1 MKQVRWLNLSE
12 YALVLGTGAGV
23 VASAATQQL
32 LYATA
37 PLWLLVAMGVVN
49 RRQIED
55 RTQAEKRQFS
65 RFSMGAFHQIQKLQA
80 QVSALPS
87 PESLTSFQRS
97 IMAHNDRALVRFS
110 REFAQAQ
117 QDLNTRLQAFEAPDL
132 SPIHQDVAQL
142 QDQYTYLCTAMDQ
155 LTRQMQQI
163 VHLPRVEATEA
174 SLAQLRTETMQMRV
188 NLELLGQ
195 DTKSTLATL
204 QDNISHF
211 DRRLRQTPAR
221 GETHLLR
228 EEVAEL
234 IKAVTDLVPRR
245 EFNSLLGQ
253 IRELREQQAAL
264 QRATERAGLE
274 SAQTI
279 TAATTSAIS
288 EAAALEQLRAEF
300 NALANQLHHLQT
312 QPRPEV
318 DVRGA
323 VTDYLQ
329 DLQKQ
334 LTRLRSFTHALAW
347 QQQEVGKQIRQFPQL
362 LDAATLEQQVQTLTA
377 RLGLAEDGVAD
388 VRQQV
393 TTQLRWGL
401 RNSPGARNSQL
412 IWDWPGATGP
422 EGQGSRAA
430 LEQAIQTAQQ
440 RLVLVWP
447 WAEGVALDVG
457 LVNQLQRLLRR
468 QCRVDFGWCH
478 GGEGRQLGW
487 LRSVSQR
494 WGQESQQKRQ
504 LRQALNQL
512 LPLKQA
518 FPDLFH
524 FQVLG
529 TLENFLVCDRTYAI
543 VGLQPLQ
550 TQSSQLSQVALKLRI
565 DDPAVVDALVRQF
578 DHPVIDPQN
587 GVAYLNRGLTR
598 YDLGDYRGAV
608 ADLTQVIQVQP
619 PSAQVYAYRG
629 LARAELG
636 QTQAAFRDFSRA
648 IQHDAQLTVAYGNRG
663 ILALELGD
671 DRQACEDLTTV
682 IEQMPQSA
690 IAYFH
695 RATLLQKQGDLTA
708 AIADFSQAIQ
718 LEPDQPL
725 PYCYRG
731 ALYQKRGKNP
741 ADRQQAITDLETAT
755 RYLTA
760 PGDRQTLAAVVKT
773 LAQLKGAASLK
784 PLVGSPVRPC

>member
-1 MKQVRWLNLSE
+1 VKKVRWLSLSE

-23 VASAATQQL
+23 IASAATQQL

-37 PLWLLVAMGVVN
+37 PLWLLVALGLVN
-49 RRQIED
+49 RRQLEA
-55 RTQAEKRQFS
+55 RTQAEKQQFS
-65 RFSMGAFHQIQKLQA
+65 RFSVSAFHQLQKLQA
-80 QVSALPS
+80 QVSALPT

-97 IMAHNDRALVRFS
+97 IMAHNDRAIVRFS
-110 REFAQAQ
+110 REFTQAR
-117 QDLNTRLQAFEAPDL
+117 QDLDTRLQAFEAPDL

-174 SLAQLRTETMQMRV
+174 SLAQLRTEMMQMRV
-188 NLELLGQ
+188 NLELLGN

-204 QDNISHF
+204 QDNVSHF
-211 DRRLRQTPAR
+211 DRRLRQTPAQ

-245 EFNSLLGQ
+245 EFNGLLGQ

-264 QRATERAGLE
+264 RQATETVGLTTAQPRAID
-274 SAQTI
+274 T
-279 TAATTSAIS
+279 ATT
-288 EAAALEQLRAEF
+288 AALEQLRSEF
-300 NALANQLHHLQT
+300 NDLTAQLHHLQT
-312 QPRPEV
+312 QPRPEI
-318 DVRGA
+318 DVREA

-362 LDAATLEQQVQTLTA
+362 LDSATLEQQVQTLTA

-393 TTQLRWGL
+393 ATQLRSGQ
-401 RNSPGARNSQL
+401 RAPTGSNSGQL
-412 IWDWPGATGP
+412 IWDWPGEEETTPGF
-422 EGQGSRAA
+422 QGSRAA
-430 LEQAIQTAQQ
+430 LEQAIQVAQQ

-447 WAEGVALDVG
+447 WADGVALDSD
-457 LVNQLQRLLRR
+457 LVAQLQRLLRR

-478 GGEGRQLGW
+478 GGEGRQVGW
-487 LRSVSQR
+487 LRPVSQR

-518 FPDLFH
+518 FPELFH

-550 TQSSQLSQVALKLRI
+550 TQSSQLSQVGLKLRI
-565 DDPAVVDALVRQF
+565 DEPTVIESLVRQF
-578 DHPVIDPQN
+578 DHPLIDPQN
-587 GVAYLNRGLTR
+587 AVAYLNRGLTR
-598 YDLGDYRGAV
+598 YDLGDYSGAV
-608 ADLTQVIQVQP
+608 DDLTQVLQTRPQAA
-619 PSAQVYAYRG
+619 SVYAYRG

-636 QTQAAFRDFSRA
+636 QTDSALRDFSHGIR
-648 IQHDAQLTVAYGNRG
+648 QDPQLTVAYGNRG
-663 ILALELGD
+663 ILYLELGD
-671 DRQACEDLTTV
+671 YRRACEDFTTV
-682 IEQMPQSA
+682 IAQMPQSA
-690 IAYFH
+690 IAYFY
-695 RATLLQKQGDLTA
+695 RGTLLQKQGDLTA

-718 LEPDQPL
+718 LAPHHPL

-731 ALYQKRGKNP
+731 ALYQKRGQTP

-755 RYLTA
+755 RYLSEQ
-760 PGDRQTLAAVVKT
+760 GDTKTLAAVVKT
-773 LAQLKGAASLK
+773 LNQLRGTS
-784 PLVGSPVRPC
+784 PTQRTVRSPVASC